1 MAVPHA
7 KQSLRVW
14 LRMLRATTIIEK
26 RIRGYLKTEF
36 DSTLPRFDV
45 LSALDRETGP
55 ITMSQLTDHLLVSNG
70 NLTGLVNRLVE
81 DGLISREIDPD
92 DRRVQH
98 VVLTPEGRR
107 AFREMADKHE
117 ALVDS
122 LFAAMSDEDMA
133 TLLDLTTTL
142 NSALQNGAR
151 PAEDA

>member
-1 MAVPHA
+1 MAAPHA

-45 LSALDRETGP
+45 LSALDRETAP

-81 DGLISREIDPD
+81 DGLISR
-92 DRRVQH
+92 
-98 VVLTPEGRR
+98 
-107 AFREMADKHE
+107 
-117 ALVDS
+117 VD
-122 LFAAMSDEDMA
+122 FAK
-133 TLLDLTTTL
+133 
-142 NSALQNGAR
+142 
-151 PAEDA
+151 